1 MIKVSGKSAE
11 DFAMAGTISYS
22 CNPLKVFNFK
32 VYISILSDNEVLL
45 DLKQPEKEMRK
56 LLVLLMTLIMTTA
69 SNAAVYNFF
78 NGEKLTEAALE
89 WEKSRTHPKDSDLL
103 LVTEYAGY
111 VGALFDHL
119 SEKQH
124 ICAPDE
130 ITKNQV
136 LGAVA
141 EYLKNNKKGLNY
153 SGSILVEKALYK
165 KYSCT

>member
-1 MIKVSGKSAE
+1 MLIAILLLTTVS
-11 DFAMAGTISYS
+11 D
-22 CNPLKVFNFK
+22 
-32 VYISILSDNEVLL
+32 
-45 DLKQPEKEMRK
+45 
-56 LLVLLMTLIMTTA
+56 
-69 SNAAVYNFF
+69 AAVYNFF
-78 NGEKLTEAALE
+78 NGEKLAEAALE

-103 LVTEYAGY
+103 LVVEYAGY

-136 LGAVA
+136 LESVA
-141 EYLKNNKKGLNY
+141 GYLKNNRKGLKY

-165 KYSCT
+165 KYSCK

>member
-1 MIKVSGKSAE
+1 MIKLPV
-11 DFAMAGTISYS
+11 
-22 CNPLKVFNFK
+22 
-32 VYISILSDNEVLL
+32 VL
-45 DLKQPEKEMRK
+45 
-56 LLVLLMTLIMTTA
+56 VIFFIATV

-89 WEKSRTHPKDSDLL
+89 WEKSLTHPKDSDLL

-124 ICAPDE
+124 ICTPEE
-130 ITKNQV
+130 ISKNQV
-136 LGAVA
+136 LGAVT
-141 EYLKNNKKGLNY
+141 EFLKAHKKGLKY